1 MECLCKNLERWQQF
15 VYIFESIFLVIK
27 PHSKNISYLIKP
39 YSFNVNSIK
48 YWFKMYFYINL
59 DLSVFYLVSPNI
71 YLSLVLSS
79 TCSYKILLHT
89 YWNDFNN
96 NSIFFF
102 CKYIILWLQT
112 TLFFCSH
119 IFFDVGALH
128 SYVFALYWSIPR
140 SVVCRL

>member
-1 MECLCKNLERWQQF
+1 MG
-15 VYIFESIFLVIK
+15 
-27 PHSKNISYLIKP
+27 
-39 YSFNVNSIK
+39 
-48 YWFKMYFYINL
+48 
-59 DLSVFYLVSPNI
+59 VFYLVTPHI
-71 YLSLVLSS
+71 DVSLVSSS

-128 SYVFALYWSIPR
+128 LYVFALYWSIPR
-140 SVVCRL
+140 SVVCRLLADLESMEQYYYSSFMHYSFYMLSARIPCTCSTVTMWSWTWYITITLYFSSNFF